1 MISSM
6 RLFTCLVAMLFG
18 VMLAGLQVSQAPAAD
33 LAELG
38 STGFSDDG
46 AYFAFEQYGIQD
58 GSGFPYASITIVDV
72 KTDSWVS
79 GTPVDIVLQED
90 SPSPNAARVAVQQ
103 QASALLTQYG
113 VKSSNGVLVAHNPV
127 SEISADPKNV
137 VFRPVKTTTQ
147 IGPPIEVQ
155 LDAFELSAGADCEVF
170 GTTFGFRLLLSV
182 PGQVKILHEDSR
194 IPTSRGCPL
203 DYRIDQ
209 VYAHLLPGGDIA
221 LAIMLVMNTPGFEGP
236 DGKYLAFTTQMSR

>member
-1 MISSM
+1 MMSST
-6 RLFTCLVAMLFG
+6 RLFKHLIAVF
-18 VMLAGLQVSQAPAAD
+18 AGLMVSEASAAD

-58 GSGFPYASITIVDV
+58 GSGFAYASITIVDV

-79 GTPVDIVLQED
+79 GTPIDVVLQED
-90 SPSPNAARVAVQQ
+90 SSSPNQARASAQQ
-103 QASALLTQYG
+103 KASALLSQYG
-113 VKSSNGVLVAHNPV
+113 VKSSNGVLVAHNPS
-127 SEISADPKNV
+127 SEVSADPKNV
-137 VFRPVKTTTQ
+137 RFIPVKSTMASGT
-147 IGPPIEVQ
+147 PFEVQ
-155 LDAFELSAGADCEVF
+155 LDTFELSAGDNCAVF
-170 GTTFGFRLLLSV
+170 GTTYGFRLLLAV
-182 PGQVKILHEDSR
+182 PGSVKILHEDTR

-209 VYAHLLPGGDIA
+209 VYAHRLPGGRIA

-236 DGKYLAFTTQMSR
+236 DGNYLAFTTETVW

>member
-1 MISSM
+1 MISATRIS
-6 RLFTCLVAMLFG
+6 RCFITVF
-18 VMLAGLQVSQAPAAD
+18 AGLLISKASAAD

-58 GSGFPYASITIVDV
+58 GSGFPYSSITIVDV
-72 KTDSWVS
+72 KSDSWVA
-79 GTPVDIVLQED
+79 GTPIDVVLDEE
-90 SPSPNAARVAVQQ
+90 SASPNQARARAQQ
-103 QASALLTQYG
+103 QASALLSQYG

-127 SEISADPKNV
+127 SELSADPKNV
-137 VFRPVKTTTQ
+137 IFRPVKTTME

-155 LDAFELSAGADCEVF
+155 LDAFELSAGSDCTVF
-170 GTTFGFRLLLSV
+170 GTTYGFRLLLST
-182 PGQVKILHEDSR
+182 PGQVKILHEDTR
-194 IPTSRGCPL
+194 IPSSRGCPL

-209 VYAHLLPGGDIA
+209 VYAHRLSGGAVA

-236 DGKYLAFTTQMSR
+236 DGNYLAFTTEVAW

>member
-6 RLFTCLVAMLFG
+6 RFFKFLIAI
-18 VMLAGLQVSQAPAAD
+18 LAGLTVSKASAAD

-72 KTDSWVS
+72 NTDSWVS
-79 GTPVDIVLQED
+79 GTPIDVVLQED
-90 SPSPNAARVAVQQ
+90 SSSSNQARATAQQ

-127 SEISADPKNV
+127 SELSANPKNV
-137 VFRPVKTTTQ
+137 RFRPLKTTME
-147 IGPPIEVQ
+147 IGTPIEVQ
-155 LDAFELSAGADCEVF
+155 LDAFELSAGADCTVF
-170 GTTFGFRLLLSV
+170 GTTYGFRLLLSV
-182 PGQVKILHEDSR
+182 PGQVKVLHEDTR
-194 IPTSRGCPL
+194 IPSSRGCPL

-209 VYAHLLPGGDIA
+209 VYAHRLPGGNVA

-236 DGKYLAFTTQMSR
+236 DGKYLAFTTEVSG